1 MITEPDQPS
10 SDDHDDDRKQG
21 IAELLSQLG
30 NDTTAFARA
39 EIRYLQAQANER
51 ATIAVPAL
59 FMLGASAVLM
69 LAVVVAVMV
78 AAILL
83 IAPHLGAT
91 FAVIIVIILASLC
104 AFALYRAG
112 RERMRRVFDRLEA

>member
-1 MITEPDQPS
+1 MNKGPDHN
-10 SDDHDDDRKQG
+10 DADDDRKQG
-21 IAELLSQLG
+21 ITELLSQLG
-30 NDTTAFARA
+30 DDATEFARA
-39 EIRYLQAQANER
+39 EIRYLQVQANER

-59 FMLGASAVLM
+59 FMLAASAVLM

-83 IAPHLGAT
+83 IAPYVGTAL
-91 FAVIIVIILASLC
+91 AVIIVIILASLC

-112 RERMRRVFDRLEA
+112 RERMRRVFEKLEA